1 MTPTLENDP
10 MPYLHRFTRVTIS
23 GTSFG
28 GAEEWSTGF
37 NVGEVDANATM
48 PTQAQ
53 ADAYRDL
60 WHDFFVHHDAY
71 ISNRW
76 ESTLVKVSS
85 IGMDGKSNA
94 ADTVFATFPT
104 LTQGATGD
112 SFPPQVSLVASLLGV
127 DPRGVASKGRMYLP
141 GVAAGLDAT
150 GHIPNNQRNEL
161 HAKFAAFLDG
171 VNADTSTPNVVML
184 ASPGSLNKDG
194 TPKIG
199 GSSPKNSRVAAM
211 KLGNVY
217 DTQRRRRNGLAEQY
231 VSLPIG

>member
-1 MTPTLENDP
+1 

-37 NVGEVDANATM
+37 NYGYVTGDADM
-48 PTQAQ
+48 PTQAF
-53 ADAYRDL
+53 ADKVRDE
-60 WHDFFVHHDAY
+60 WAIFFKHHDAY

-76 ESTLVKVSS
+76 FTTLVKVSS
-85 IGMDGKSNA
+85 VGMDGKSNA
-94 ADTVFATFPT
+94 ADTVFSEF
-104 LTQGATGD
+104 LTSCQGTTGD
-112 SFPPQVSLVASLLGV
+112 SFPPQIALVASLLGT

-150 GHIPNNQRNEL
+150 GHIPDTQRNEI
-161 HAKFAAFLDG
+161 HAKFAAFLHAVTIFDG
-171 VNADTSTPNVVML
+171 TPNVPLL

-199 GSSPKNSRVAAM
+199 GSSPKMSEVVRT

-217 DTQRRRRNGLAEQY
+217 DTQRRRRNGLVEQY
-231 VSLPIG
+231 VSALL

>member
-1 MTPTLENDP
+1 

-37 NVGEVDANATM
+37 NVGEVDADATM

-53 ADAYRDL
+53 ANAYRDL
-60 WHDFFVHHDAY
+60 WRTFFTHHDAY

-85 IGMDGKSNA
+85 IGVDGKSNA
-94 ADTVFATFPT
+94 ADTIFADFPVPAV
-104 LTQGATGD
+104 GATAD

-141 GVAAGLDAT
+141 GVAAGLDGT
-150 GHIPNNQRNEL
+150 GHIPQNNRNEI

-171 VNADTSTPNVVML
+171 VNSDVSTPNVVML
-184 ASPGSLNKDG
+184 SSPGSVNKDG
-194 TPKIG
+194 TPKVG
-199 GSSPKNSRVAAM
+199 GSGPKNSRVASM

-231 VSLPIG
+231 VSTPIG